1 MQRKRYYYLIEVQ
14 YLGFRYHG
22 WQKQPKVKTVQ
33 GMINRTIAY
42 VLGHHEFR
50 TLGAGRTDAMV
61 SANSTAFELFTREP
75 LEINEFFQQLDLNL
89 PSDIKALNIKEVD
102 ADFNVIHSPKQKEYL
117 YLFSFG
123 QKNHPFAAPYMVY
136 MRDSLNIPL
145 MQEGAKIFEGTHNFL
160 QFCVKPSPD
169 TELVRTVDR
178 SEIVPND
185 VYTASFFP
193 EENYL
198 FRVIGKGFLRY
209 QIRLMM
215 GTLFALGRGVI
226 TLDNLKGA
234 LTGEYWLPQNFIAP
248 PSGLI
253 LQSVEYD

>member
-1 MQRKRYYYLIEVQ
+1 
-14 YLGFRYHG
+14 
-22 WQKQPKVKTVQ
+22 
-33 GMINRTIAY
+33 
-42 VLGHHEFR
+42 
-50 TLGAGRTDAMV
+50 
-61 SANSTAFELFTREP
+61 
-75 LEINEFFQQLDLNL
+75 
-89 PSDIKALNIKEVD
+89 
-102 ADFNVIHSPKQKEYL
+102 
-117 YLFSFG
+117 
-123 QKNHPFAAPYMVY
+123 
-136 MRDSLNIPL
+136 
-145 MQEGAKIFEGTHNFL
+145 
-160 QFCVKPSPD
+160 VKPSPD